1 MPADPASGLYR
12 AARRFLSAIPPVPP
26 QALAA
31 FHVAVGTA
39 ILAGDGKRFSG
50 PSLAG
55 AREVAAL
62 FGVPAD
68 KAWILWGTTL
78 TVVGLVV
85 LLVWPWVELR
95 HARAALCIVL
105 AGSVPMIFLV
115 VGFIFSL
122 QLSEVASTPGI
133 GAYGALAVAH
143 LHTAVKMIRG
153 GCWDRRQP
161 NGTWER
167 RVPFRGVQL

>member
-1 MPADPASGLYR
+1 MPPVLAVL
-12 AARRFLSAIPPVPP
+12 PVPP
-26 QALAA
+26 PPGWDLLRTDLRSAYLEALAA
-31 FHVAVGTA
+31 
-39 ILAGDGKRFSG
+39 AGLRVDW
-50 PSLAG
+50 PAG